1 MVIGQEYARANQVRL
16 RRKHYCTRFVE
27 TVQYQTMGMLER
39 MKQTPLLGKSLAGNP
54 QFAESFYLL
63 VGVALARA
71 AVLSLWLS
79 FAPSRGAIFKHGSRA
94 LGYCL
99 SFTRDCGSLYGFDP
113 SCSQE
118 FFQRPRRFVSH

>member
-1 MVIGQEYARANQVRL
+1 
-16 RRKHYCTRFVE
+16 
-27 TVQYQTMGMLER
+27 MLER
-39 MKQTPLLGKSLAGNP
+39 VKQTPLLGKSLAGNL

-71 AVLSLWLS
+71 AGSESLAQ

-99 SFTRDCGSLYGFDP
+99 FFTRDYGPLYGFDP

-118 FFQRPRRFVSH
+118 FLSKAAPLRLP